1 MPWARHRRGWRELTE
16 TAAISCRVLV
26 FAKAPVPGQA
36 KTRLAPALGERGAAE
51 LHRQLLTRA
60 LRTAIAAELGP
71 VELWCAP
78 DTHDPFFC
86 ACAEKFGLSL
96 HDQGEG
102 DLGMRMSR
110 ALESAL
116 ADGAPALLIG
126 SDCPALTAQYLRQA
140 AAACG
145 SGNHAV
151 FGPAEDGGYALIG
164 LARAPSATL
173 FENIAW
179 GTSTVMQQ
187 TRLRLQGLGWRWIE
201 LGALWDVDRPS
212 DLPRL
217 RRLLAAS

>member
-1 MPWARHRRGWRELTE
+1 
-16 TAAISCRVLV
+16 VLV

-51 LHRQLLTRA
+51 LHRQLVERA
-60 LRTAIAAELGP
+60 LRTASAAELGP

-78 DTHDPFFC
+78 NTQDPFFST
-86 ACAEKFGLSL
+86 CAEKFGLRL
-96 HDQGEG
+96 RDQGEG

-126 SDCPALTAQYLRQA
+126 SDCPVLTAQYLRQA

-145 SGNHAV
+145 GGNHAV
-151 FGPAEDGGYALIG
+151 FGPTEDGGYALIG
-164 LARAPSATL
+164 LARRPSAAL

-179 GTSTVMQQ
+179 GTAAVMQQ
-187 TRLRLQGLGWRWIE
+187 TRLRLQGLGWHWVE
-201 LGALWDVDRPS
+201 LGALWDVDRPA

-217 RRLLAAS
+217 RRLLAAR